1 MLAGGSPFRLIRLSE
16 RGAKLVA
23 GWDAGEPLGDAEA
36 PRRLARRLL
45 DSDLVI
51 PDPQPTAD
59 LNNVVVLIPVRN
71 SPHELERCLAALQA
85 ARGAGAELLVIDD
98 GSVVAGQVAEVAASY
113 GATVVR
119 RPRSGGAA
127 AARNH
132 GLAASD
138 RPFIAFVDADVVVD
152 VGCLQR
158 LVAHFDD
165 PRVGAAAPRVMALTE
180 NGWLGRY
187 EARYSSLDMGGQP
200 GTVAPGRVVSYV
212 PSTTLMVRRS
222 AVPAGG
228 FDEKLTI
235 GEDIDFVWRINSSG
249 RRVVYDPSA
258 TVRHE
263 HRSQLLPFVRRR
275 MTYAGSVGP
284 LAVRHPD
291 ALPAMRADKLTAATL
306 ALLTARRP
314 RLVTILLFARFMR
327 IRRALTDHTTT
338 PTRFAAV
345 FSARLGTGALRA
357 WSHAVRRAWSPIL
370 LCVAGPRATARILAA
385 AYGVWFLQGGAERR
399 PEDLPIAILDDVI
412 ATVGT
417 WTACCRHRTLRPIS
431 VALSGRGIVAGDGT
445 FQRHEPH

>member
-1 MLAGGSPFRLIRLSE
+1 M
-16 RGAKLVA
+16 A
-23 GWDAGEPLGDAEA
+23 GWHAGEPLGDAEA

-45 DSDLVI
+45 DSDLLI

-59 LNNVVVLIPVRN
+59 LDDVVIVIPVRD
-71 SPHELERCLAALQA
+71 SLRELDRCLAALLS
-85 ARGAGAELLVIDD
+85 RGAGAELLVVDD
-98 GSVVAGQVAEVAASY
+98 GSVDAAEVAEVAASH
-113 GATVVR
+113 GARVVR
-119 RPRSGGAA
+119 RTCSGGAA

-158 LVAHFDD
+158 LVAHFRD
-165 PRVGAAAPRVMALTE
+165 PRVGAAAPRVMALTAV
-180 NGWLGRY
+180 GWLGRY

-200 GTVAPGRVVSYV
+200 GTVAPGHVVPYV

-222 AVPAGG
+222 AVPTGG

-235 GEDIDFVWRINSSG
+235 GEDIDFVWRITSSG

-306 ALLTARRP
+306 ALLTAKRP
-314 RLVTILLFARFMR
+314 CLATILVFARFMR
-327 IRRALTDHTTT
+327 IRRALTGHTTT

-345 FSARLGTGALRA
+345 FSARLGAGALRA
-357 WSHAVRRAWSPIL
+357 WSHALRRAWSPIL
-370 LCVAGPRATARILAA
+370 LWVAGPQATARILAA
-385 AYGVWFLQGGAERR
+385 AYGVWFLGDSARRR
-399 PEDLPIAILDDVI
+399 PEDVPIKSS
-412 ATVGT
+412 TT
-417 WTACCRHRTLRPIS
+417 RLR
-431 VALSGRGIVAGDGT
+431 LSGLGRRVGEA
-445 FQRHEPH
+445 

>member
-1 MLAGGSPFRLIRLSE
+1 VLAGGSPLRLIRLSE

-23 GWDAGEPLGDAEA
+23 GWHAGEPLGDGEA

-59 LNNVVVLIPVRN
+59 LNDVVVVIPVRD
-71 SPHELERCLAALQA
+71 SLRELERCLAALRS
-85 ARGAGAELLVIDD
+85 RGAGAGLLVVDD
-98 GSVVAGQVAEVAASY
+98 GSVDAAQVADVAGSH
-113 GATVVR
+113 GAVVVR
-119 RPRSGGAA
+119 RPRSDGAA
-127 AARNH
+127 AARNT

-138 RPFIAFVDADVVVD
+138 RRFIAFVDADVVVD

-158 LVAHFDD
+158 LLAHFRD
-165 PRVGAAAPRVMALTE
+165 PRVGAAAPRVMALME

-200 GTVAPGRVVSYV
+200 GTVAPGHVVSYV

-291 ALPAMRADKLTAATL
+291 ATPAMRADKLTAATL
-306 ALLTARRP
+306 ALLTAKRP
-314 RLVTILLFARFMR
+314 CLATILVAARFVR
-327 IRRALTDHTTT
+327 IRRRLAGHTVAPT
-338 PTRFAAV
+338 PLAAV
-345 FSARLGTGALRA
+345 LSVRLGAGALHA
-357 WSHAVRRAWSPIL
+357 WGHALRRAWSPIL
-370 LCVAGPRATARILAA
+370 LCLAGPRATARILAA
-385 AYGVWFLQGGAERR
+385 AYGVWFLQGDPERR
-399 PEDLPIAILDDVI
+399 PEDLPIAIMDDAI

-417 WTACCRHRTLRPIS
+417 WTACWRHRTLRPIS
-431 VALSGRGIVAGDGT
+431 VALSGASTNTASRSDPGDT
-445 FQRHEPH
+445 